1 VIVKAL
7 IALSPSLGQSI
18 PQLGAEVITDER
30 VRVELPRLRGMAV
43 FDGDAFREI
52 EGIV

>member
-1 VIVKAL
+1 MSIWSEFPSKAL
-7 IALSPSLGQSI
+7 
-18 PQLGAEVITDER
+18 
-30 VRVELPRLRGMAV
+30 LRGMAV

>member
-1 VIVKAL
+1 MPA
-7 IALSPSLGQSI
+7 SGCRRYLGVQEMEEA
-18 PQLGAEVITDER
+18 QM
-30 VRVELPRLRGMAV
+30 RGMAV

>member
-1 VIVKAL
+1 LEHCL
-7 IALSPSLGQSI
+7 IEPRASLT
-18 PQLGAEVITDER
+18 V
-30 VRVELPRLRGMAV
+30 RGMAV

>member
-1 VIVKAL
+1 VDLTKEAGKV
-7 IALSPSLGQSI
+7 
-18 PQLGAEVITDER
+18 GAPTK
-30 VRVELPRLRGMAV
+30 LRGMAV